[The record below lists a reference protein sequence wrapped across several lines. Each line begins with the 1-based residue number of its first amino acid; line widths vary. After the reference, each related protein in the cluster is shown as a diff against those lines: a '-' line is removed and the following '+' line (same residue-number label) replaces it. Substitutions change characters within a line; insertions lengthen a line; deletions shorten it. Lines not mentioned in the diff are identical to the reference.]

1 MADTASA
8 ILELRNKPFELLQ
21 ELERRSRVAAS
32 GRGRETAQQE
42 EWVGVG
48 FRVGTAYLVSARNEV
63 REILPFPGVTKLPGA
78 KPWLLGLANIRGQL
92 LPITDLNLF
101 FGGAP
106 TDIDRM
112 TRVLMV
118 NHPEI
123 PAGLLVGEVRGF
135 RRFMDAERVETLPD
149 LLPGMTPFIS
159 GAYSTGEELWGVLG
173 MPGLVENPLFLD
185 AAR

>member
-1 MADTASA
+1 MATALA
-8 ILELRNKPFELLQ
+8 DLRNRPFELLQ

-32 GRGRETAQQE
+32 GRGREAAQQE

-48 FRVGTAYLVSARNEV
+48 FRVANTYLVAAREDV
-63 REILPFPGVTKLPGA
+63 REVLPFPGITKLPGA
-78 KPWLLGLANIRGQL
+78 KPWLLGLANVRGQL
-92 LPITDLNLF
+92 LPVTDLNLF

-106 TDIDRM
+106 TDIGRM

-123 PAGLLVGEVRGF
+123 PAGLLVDEVRGF
-135 RRFMDAERVETLPD
+135 RRFVPSERAETLPE
-149 LLPGMTPFIS
+149 LLPGMTPFIA
-159 GAYSTGEELWGVLG
+159 GAYSAGDELWGVLG
-173 MPGLVENPLFLD
+173 VPGLVENAVFLD